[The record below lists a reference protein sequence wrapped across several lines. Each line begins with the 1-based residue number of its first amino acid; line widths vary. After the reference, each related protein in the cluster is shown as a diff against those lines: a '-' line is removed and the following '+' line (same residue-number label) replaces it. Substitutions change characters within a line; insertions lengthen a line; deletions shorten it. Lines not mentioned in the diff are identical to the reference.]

1 LSDVYPIFIAI
12 AVVAGGA
19 LAATLAAF
27 PLSKTISGVRGLKL
41 ASGASHIK
49 SDALLLSQI
58 AIDARSSKTVAFEDA
73 SNEVTDPF
81 LREALL
87 LAASRLDAE
96 TLRNLLVFILQEKK
110 EQFEEA
116 ERFWSFTAST
126 FSAWGMIGALLG
138 LMLTASGSRFADSGL
153 VIGVTSAALGILI
166 SQCLA
171 LPIAVRMNSRSK
183 KALHRMRMIIEGLTS
198 IKAGDVPHIT
208 ETKLKIFSGLDG
220 D

>member
-1 LSDVYPIFIAI
+1 M

-19 LAATLAAF
+19 LASMLAAF
-27 PLSKTISGVRGLKL
+27 PLSKAFSRIKSLKT
-41 ASGASHIK
+41 ATRASHIK
-49 SDALLLSQI
+49 SDALLLSQL
-58 AIDARSSKTVAFEDA
+58 AVDARSTKTVAFEDA
-73 SNEVTDPF
+73 SNEVTEPF

-87 LAASRLDAE
+87 LAAGGLDAE
-96 TLRNLLVFILQEKK
+96 TLRNLLVFILQEKR

-116 ERFWSFTAST
+116 ERFWSFAAAA

-153 VIGVTSAALGILI
+153 VISVASATLGILI
-166 SQCLA
+166 SQCVA
-171 LPIAVRMNSRSK
+171 LPIAVRMNSNAK

-208 ETKLKIFSGLDG
+208 ETKLKIFCGLDG
-220 D
+220 G

>member
-1 LSDVYPIFIAI
+1 MKNGYPIFIAM

-27 PLSKTISGVRGLKL
+27 PLSKTIPRIRGLKT
-41 ASGASHIK
+41 AARASHIK
-49 SDALLLSQI
+49 SDALLLSQL
-58 AIDARSSKTVAFEDA
+58 AIDARSTKTVAFEDA
-73 SNEVTDPF
+73 SKDVSDPF

-87 LAASRLDAE
+87 LAASGLDAE
-96 TLRNLLVFILQEKK
+96 TMRNLLVFILQEKK
-110 EQFEEA
+110 ELFEEA
-116 ERFWSFTAST
+116 ERFWSFVAAA

-138 LMLTASGSRFADSGL
+138 LMLTASGGRFADSGL
-153 VIGVTSAALGILI
+153 VISVASAALGILI
-166 SQCLA
+166 SQCVA
-171 LPIAVRMNSRSK
+171 LPIAIRMNSSAK

-208 ETKLKIFSGLDG
+208 ETKLKIFCGLDG